1 MKRHTARKFANG
13 VASVIILSICLI
25 ISTIALMFET
35 FMVSD
40 NLFRTGRVK
49 IDLNGG
55 KPVISEH
62 ELLFEPGMTIK
73 RNFYIEN
80 LSSEEVHYR
89 IYFKTVEGGLADI
102 LEITISD
109 EDTILY
115 KGTASDFT
123 QELAALSKTALGI
136 NEHKELTATFHFPEN
151 SGNNAQNKTLS
162 FDLCADSVQT
172 RNNPDKL
179 FD

>member
-1 MKRHTARKFANG
+1 MKHHTARKLANG
-13 VASVIILSICLI
+13 VASVVILAVCLV
-25 ISTIALMFET
+25 ISTIALMYET

-89 IYFKTVEGGLADI
+89 IYFNTVEGGLADI
-102 LEITISD
+102 LEVTISD
-109 EDTILY
+109 EDTVLY
-115 KGTASDFT
+115 QGTASEFT
-123 QELAALSKTALGI
+123 REIAAPSKNALRI
-136 NEHKELTATFHFPEN
+136 NERKELTAIFHFPEN
-151 SGNNAQNKTLS
+151 SGNNAQNMTLS
-162 FDLCADSVQT
+162 FDLCADAVQS
-172 RNNPDKL
+172 RNNPDKS
-179 FD
+179 FN